1 MNDAS
6 MGFWTHFAQLRQSI
20 LRSVAGVL
28 VAFAGCYV
36 FRKDIFSLLRAPY
49 DQAYQSVLQK
59 TPVLIQT
66 GLMEAFLVY
75 LKLSLLAGLFV
86 ACPFIFYQ
94 IWRFIAPGLKQ
105 SERKHVLPFVF
116 LATSFF
122 IGGALFGY
130 FMVFPKGFAFFLSIT
145 QGENI
150 EPLIKMQ
157 DYYRLASWMLLGFGL
172 SFEAP
177 LVALY
182 MVKFG
187 IISADQLQ
195 RSWRGVIVG
204 ILIFAAIITPTPDPG
219 TLLMMS
225 APLMVLYGLTIVVA
239 HMMPSGKK
247 NA

>member
-1 MNDAS
+1 MNDGS
-6 MGFWTHFAQLRQSI
+6 MDFWAHFGQLRQSI
-20 LRSVAGVL
+20 LRSVASVL
-28 VAFAGCYV
+28 LGFIGCYA
-36 FRKDIFSLLRAPY
+36 FRKDIFALLRAPY
-49 DQAYQSVLQK
+49 DQAYETVLQK

-75 LKLSLLAGLFV
+75 LKLSLLAGLFI
-86 ACPFIFYQ
+86 ACPFVFYQ
-94 IWRFIAPGLKQ
+94 LWRFIAPGLKK
-105 SERKHVLPFVF
+105 SERKHVVPFVV
-116 LATSFF
+116 LATAFF
-122 IGGALFGY
+122 LGGALFGY

-157 DYYRLASWMLLGFGL
+157 DYYKLASWMLLGFGL

-182 MVKFG
+182 LVKFG
-187 IISADQLQ
+187 IITADQLQ
-195 RSWRGVIVG
+195 RSWRGVIIG

-219 TLLMMS
+219 TLLMMA

-239 HMMPSGKK
+239 HMMPKGKSR
-247 NA
+247 A